1 MIDIKTY
8 QDMPAQGSD
17 EWHRQRLGKFNASRI
32 SELMTS
38 GRKKDEYFG
47 KTALSYIN
55 EVAAER
61 NLDPDMVSSE
71 DEFWIYRE
79 LVEISNKYM
88 RWGSEHED
96 EAREIYETRHGVT
109 VEQVGSV
116 DHQDIANY
124 ACSPDGLVV
133 ESNSGIEIKCP
144 LPKTYWEWYNTIHDA
159 ESLKAVKPEYY
170 WQVMAQIDICGLDY
184 VDFVPY
190 CPLMVKPIFEVRIAR
205 DDEAIAQMR
214 ERVMRANEVIE
225 AQKATAAK
233 YAEAASMP
241 SIIE

>member
-17 EWHRQRLGKFNASRI
+17 EWHRQRLGKFNASRV
-32 SELMTS
+32 SELVVS

-61 NLDPDMVSSE
+61 NLDPEMVESE

-79 LVEISNKYM
+79 LVEVSNKYM

-116 DHQDIANY
+116 DHLDIPNY

-144 LPKTYWEWYNTIHDA
+144 LPKTYWEWRNTIHDA

-170 WQVMAQIDICGLDY
+170 WQVMAQIDICNLDY
-184 VDFVPY
+184 VDFVAY

-214 ERVMRANEVIE
+214 ERVMRANEVID
-225 AQKATAAK
+225 AQKAAAAK
-233 YAEAASMP
+233 YTEASSMP

>member
-61 NLDPDMVSSE
+61 NLDPEMVANE

-79 LVEISNKYM
+79 LVEVSNRYV

-116 DHQDIANY
+116 DHPDIDNY

-170 WQVMAQIDICGLDY
+170 WQVMAQIDICELDY

-225 AQKATAAK
+225 AQKATASK

>member
-1 MIDIKTY
+1 
-8 QDMPAQGSD
+8 MPAQGSD

-32 SELMTS
+32 SELM
-38 GRKKDEYFG
+38 GKGKKKDEYWS

-61 NLDPDMVSSE
+61 NLDPSIVE
-71 DEFWIYRE
+71 DEDKFWTYRE
-79 LVEISNKYM
+79 LVEVNNKYM
-88 RWGSEHED
+88 AWGSRNEPD
-96 EAREIYETRHGVT
+96 ARDFYETRHGVT

-116 DHQDIANY
+116 DHLDIPYY

-144 LPKTYWEWYNTIHDA
+144 LPKTYWEWCNTIHDA

-170 WQVMAQIDICGLDY
+170 WQVMAQIDICELDY

-225 AQKATAAK
+225 SQKATAAK
-233 YAEAASMP
+233 YADAASMP

>member
-32 SELMTS
+32 SELM
-38 GRKKDEYFG
+38 GKGKKKDEYWS

-61 NLDPDMVSSE
+61 NLDPEMVANE

-79 LVEISNKYM
+79 LVEVSNRYV

-116 DHQDIANY
+116 DHPDIDNY

-144 LPKTYWEWYNTIHDA
+144 LPKTFMEYRCAIHDA
-159 ESLKAVKPEYY
+159 ASLKEVRPEYY
-170 WQVMAQIDICGLDY
+170 WQIMCQIACCDLDY
-184 VDFVPY
+184 VDFVVY
-190 CPLMVKPIFEVRIAR
+190 CRWMQHPSHEVRIERNGEDINAMLAR
-205 DDEAIAQMR
+205 
-214 ERVMRANEVIE
+214 V
-225 AQKATAAK
+225 
-233 YAEAASMP
+233 AEAEN
-241 SIIE
+241 IIQNLLK